1 METYRR
7 QIKFCYY
14 KVAEVEF
21 DEDGNSHVTG
31 KFNLVVWLMNM
42 EEEAKV
48 KHNTELSDCIVNL
61 EQYVRF
67 PNENIYAIR
76 AYKLRDAN
84 VPSKLKEGEA
94 AIPIP
99 LDPDEYIGED
109 INFLYDRDRSVCMLQ
124 QNRMSI
130 GVSRLVEWINELCPM
145 ENKKVVFV
153 PISNHFDANRLGNKS
168 VRSIEFSFANLE
180 PDNKDGS
187 LGQIIGGLNKYN
199 GTIAKI
205 TLTVGR
211 DRNAELDKPCIVD
224 LIQDIQTNPGIV
236 NGAKIKLKSE
246 NMLDDD
252 KARIEIVDLFEN
264 AIHDYIQFD
273 IEKRKP
279 LDFSRARIK
288 MYEKYVEKIA
298 MIEKLCQW

>member
-14 KVAEVEF
+14 KVAKVDI
-21 DEDGNSHVTG
+21 DEDGNSHVIG
-31 KFNLVVWLMNM
+31 NFNLVEWLMNM
-42 EEEAKV
+42 EEETKV
-48 KHNTELSDCIVNL
+48 KRNTELSDCIVNL
-61 EQYVRF
+61 EQYVRIS
-67 PNENIYAIR
+67 NEDIYAIR

-109 INFLYDRDRSVCMLQ
+109 INFLYDRARSVCMLQ

-130 GVSRLVEWINELCPM
+130 GVSRLVEWINKLCPM
-145 ENKKVVFV
+145 KNKRVAFV
-153 PISNHFDANRLGNKS
+153 PILNRFDANRLGNKS
-168 VRSIEFSFANLE
+168 VRSIEFSFANME
-180 PDNKDGS
+180 PDNRNSS
-187 LGQIIGGLNKYN
+187 LGQIISGLNKYN
-199 GTIAKI
+199 GITAKI

-211 DRNAELDKPCIVD
+211 YRNAELDKPCIVD

-246 NMLDDD
+246 NVFDDD

-264 AIHDYIQFD
+264 LIHDYIQFD

-279 LDFSRARIK
+279 LDFSCARIK

-298 MIEKLCQW
+298 LIEELCKW